1 MKTNTTGAKI
11 NVLTSIVVKT
21 LVKTPLAVTV
31 VFSSRDNL
39 VDTVMVTQEQNHE
52 EVSLAL
58 QESFNLDSDYL
69 VAVTR
74 SGECGTNCQY
84 TLLAGKAPDWFEH
97 PEREAFNMLGDSG
110 TMECGN
116 RWIVALPLSFIADR
130 VGNEKPRV

>member
-11 NVLTSIVVKT
+11 NVLTGIVVKT
-21 LVKTPLAVTV
+21 FVKTPLAVTV

-39 VDTVMVTQEQNHE
+39 VDTLMVTQEDYQE

-74 SGECGTNCQY
+74 SGEGGTNCQY

-97 PEREAFNMLGDSG
+97 PEREAFNLLGDSG
-110 TMECGN
+110 TMERGS
-116 RWIVALPLSFIADR
+116 RWIVALPLSFITDR